1 MGVELS
7 GKEEKKIE
15 GEKRNVFL
23 ISFFF
28 FNCLK
33 LLKVLQVLCQVLI
46 TLKYVEYIEY
56 VECYVDC

>member
-28 FNCLK
+28 
-33 LLKVLQVLCQVLI
+33 LQLFEVVESSPSFVSSVD
-46 TLKYVEYIEY
+46 YVKI
-56 VECYVDC
+56 C